1 MLQGGELIR
10 IYGRGEGAVK
20 AFCGNCGSSL
30 FAGDWSDGEQ
40 VSIRMGAFDDDPGV
54 RPQSHTFVN
63 DCAPW
68 DEIPDNLPQYPDRLP
83 L

>member
-1 MLQGGELIR
+1 MLQGGERIR
-10 IYGRGEGAVK
+10 IYGRGQGAVK

-40 VSIRMGAFDDDPGV
+40 VSIRMGAFDDDLG
-54 RPQSHTFVN
+54 FVLN
-63 DCAPW
+63 PTLPSTTAPW